1 MAYATVSDVE
11 VRYGRTLT
19 ASESAQVTAWIDD
32 LEAEILE
39 RIPNLAELIVA
50 GRPTAATLKRVIS
63 AAIIRKLQNPSGLR
77 TRTVAID
84 DYSTTETVDAANSAG
99 YLGLTDDEWSLLLP
113 GSSGDAFTIRPYGA
127 PDVYPD
133 WYTTDGWVP
142 L

>member
-19 ASESAQVTAWIDD
+19 TAESAQVGAWIED

-39 RIPNLAELIVA
+39 RIPDLEVLILA
-50 GRPTAATLKRVIS
+50 GRPTLATLKRVVS
-63 AAIIRKLQNPSGLR
+63 AAIVRKLQNPSGLR

-99 YLGLTDDEWSLLLP
+99 YLGLTDAE
-113 GSSGDAFTIRPYGA
+113 
-127 PDVYPD
+127 
-133 WYTTDGWVP
+133 
-142 L
+142 

>member
-19 ASESAQVTAWIDD
+19 TAESAQVMAWIDD

-39 RIPNLAELIVA
+39 RIPALEALIVL
-50 GRPTAATLKRVIS
+50 GRPTLATLKRVIS

-113 GSSGDAFTIRPYGA
+113 GSSGDAFTITPYGA
-127 PDVYPD
+127 P
-133 WYTTDGWVP
+133 
-142 L
+142 

>member
-19 ASESAQVTAWIDD
+19 TAESAQVGAWIDD
-32 LEAEILE
+32 LEAEVLE
-39 RIPNLAELIVA
+39 RIPALEALILL
-50 GRPTAATLKRVIS
+50 GRPTLGTLRRVIS

-113 GSSGDAFTIRPYGA
+113 GSSGDAFTITPYGA
-127 PDVYPD
+127 P
-133 WYTTDGWVP
+133 
-142 L
+142 

>member
-1 MAYATVSDVE
+1 VSDVE

-19 ASESAQVTAWIDD
+19 TAEAAQVTAWIDD

-39 RIPNLAELIVA
+39 RIPALEALVLL
-50 GRPTAATLKRVIS
+50 GRPTLGTLKRVIS

-84 DYSTTETVDAANSAG
+84 DYSTTETVDSANSAG

-113 GSSGDAFTIRPYGA
+113 GSGGGAFTITPFGA
-127 PDVYPD
+127 P
-133 WYTTDGWVP
+133 
-142 L
+142 

>member
-1 MAYATVSDVE
+1 MAYATVADVE

-19 ASESAQVTAWIDD
+19 APESAQVAAWISD
-32 LEAEILE
+32 LESEILE
-39 RIPNLAELIVA
+39 RIPALEVLVLA
-50 GRPTAATLKRVIS
+50 GRPTIGTLTRVVS

-113 GSSGDAFTIRPYGA
+113 GSAGDAFTIRPWYA
-127 PDVYPD
+127 P
-133 WYTTDGWVP
+133 
-142 L
+142 

>member
-1 MAYATVSDVE
+1 VAYATVSDVE

-19 ASESAQVTAWIDD
+19 TAESAQVTAWIDD

-39 RIPNLAELIVA
+39 RIPTLEALILL
-50 GRPTAATLKRVIS
+50 GRPTAGTLRRVIS

-113 GSSGDAFTIRPYGA
+113 GASGDAFTITPYGA
-127 PDVYPD
+127 P
-133 WYTTDGWVP
+133 
-142 L
+142 

>member
-19 ASESAQVTAWIDD
+19 TAEAAQVSAWIDD

-39 RIPNLAELIVA
+39 RIPALEALILL
-50 GRPTAATLKRVIS
+50 GRPTLGTLKRVIS

-84 DYSTTETVDAANSAG
+84 DYSTTETVDSANSAG
-99 YLGLTDDEWSLLLP
+99 YLGLTDNEWSLLLP
-113 GSSGDAFTIRPYGA
+113 GSGGGAFTITPFGA
-127 PDVYPD
+127 P
-133 WYTTDGWVP
+133 
-142 L
+142 

>member
-19 ASESAQVTAWIDD
+19 AAESAQVTVWIDD

-39 RIPNLAELIVA
+39 RIPDLEDLITD

-84 DYSTTETVDAANSAG
+84 DYSTTETVDSANSAG

-113 GSSGDAFTIRPYGA
+113 GSSGDAFTITPYGA
-127 PDVYPD
+127 P
-133 WYTTDGWVP
+133 
-142 L
+142 

>member
-19 ASESAQVTAWIDD
+19 TAEAAQVSAWIDD

-39 RIPNLAELIVA
+39 RIPALEALILL
-50 GRPTAATLKRVIS
+50 GRPTPATLKRVIS

-99 YLGLTDDEWSLLLP
+99 YLGLTDAEWSLLMP
-113 GSSGDAFTIRPYGA
+113 GSSGEAFTIRPYGA
-127 PDVYPD
+127 PDYRPVD
-133 WYTTDGWVP
+133 VWFP

>member
-1 MAYATVSDVE
+1 MAYATVADVE

-19 ASESAQVTAWIDD
+19 APESAQVAAWIAD
-32 LEAEILE
+32 LESEILE
-39 RIPNLAELIVA
+39 RIPDLEVLVLA
-50 GRPTAATLKRVIS
+50 GRPTIGTLTRVVS

-113 GSSGDAFTIRPYGA
+113 GSAGDAFTIRPWYA
-127 PDVYPD
+127 P
-133 WYTTDGWVP
+133 
-142 L
+142 

>member
-19 ASESAQVTAWIDD
+19 ASESAQVEAWIDD
-32 LEAEILE
+32 LESEIHE
-39 RIPNLAELIVA
+39 RIPSIDALIDL
-50 GRPTAATLKRVIS
+50 GRPTFGTLRRVIS

-77 TRTVAID
+77 SRTVAID

-99 YLGLTDDEWSLLLP
+99 YLGLTDEEWALLLP

-127 PDVYPD
+127 P
-133 WYTTDGWVP
+133 
-142 L
+142 

>member
-19 ASESAQVTAWIDD
+19 TPESAQVGAWIND
-32 LEAEILE
+32 LESEILE
-39 RIPNLAELIVA
+39 RIPTLDGLVML
-50 GRPTAATLKRVIS
+50 GRPSFATLRRVIS
-63 AAIIRKLQNPSGLR
+63 AAIIRKLQNPAGLR

-113 GSSGDAFTIRPYGA
+113 GSSGDAFTITPFGA
-127 PDVYPD
+127 P
-133 WYTTDGWVP
+133 
-142 L
+142 